1 MAYAASQNPKTD
13 TTYTAAALFA
23 TLVLV
28 AGIAALAM
36 HPAEAFAKPLCAEN
50 GPCYAG
56 VNTNASAADGARS
69 LCNSMACM
77 RSAIEGKLC
86 AKRCLSG
93 NGAAFVDENGNGI
106 CDNYETR
113 PFQTQSTKRPGFC
126 ASRSTNA
133 KTSRRQPARKTSRSK
148 AGSKHTMTTCSAS
161 KTIRPKPKSALSAY
175 LKPWTRSAIR
185 RKRRSTW
192 RSSKAIRLLKFPK

>member
-1 MAYAASQNPKTD
+1 MTYATSQNAKAR
-13 TTYTAAALFA
+13 TTHMAAALFA
-23 TLVLV
+23 TLILA

-86 AKRCLSG
+86 AKRYLSG
-93 NGAAFVDENGNGI
+93 NGAAFTDENGNGI
-106 CDNYETR
+106 CDNYENGLC
-113 PFQTQSTKRPGFC
+113 PGKGLGYGSGC
-126 ASRSTNA
+126 GWSSGSVAQNGNAYGCSNGNGYGACVNGGDCGYAYSRGHGACSGF
-133 KTSRRQPARKTSRSK
+133 
-148 AGSKHTMTTCSAS
+148 AGGCQRAQNCPN
-161 KTIRPKPKSALSAY
+161 R
-175 LKPWTRSAIR
+175 
-185 RKRRSTW
+185 
-192 RSSKAIRLLKFPK
+192 